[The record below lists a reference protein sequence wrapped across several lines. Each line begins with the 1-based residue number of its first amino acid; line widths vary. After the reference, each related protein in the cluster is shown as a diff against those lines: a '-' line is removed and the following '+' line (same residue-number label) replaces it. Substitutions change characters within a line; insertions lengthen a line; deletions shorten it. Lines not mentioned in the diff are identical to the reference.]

1 MLISVG
7 LLYSFLFIDRNGETN
22 KEDPRTVFQ
31 QLQEK
36 KEMLSYILYYKY
48 LNLKVGWFR

>member
-22 KEDPRTVFQ
+22 KEDPRRAFQ

-48 LNLKVGWFR
+48 LILKLVGFR